1 LCGWG
6 CCSRL
11 LLHST
16 SMAIRRVAWLVG
28 RLRDCRLGVG
38 WRRSLRVGVGGLRR
52 LRVGRLGGWALGLGI
67 WRLGGLRVS
76 LSWLERLG

>member
-1 LCGWG
+1 MCGWG

-16 SMAIRRVAWLVG
+16 SMAIRRVTLLVR
-28 RLRDCRLGVG
+28 RLGNCRLGVG
-38 WRRSLRVGVGGLRR
+38 WRGSLRVGVGGLRR
-52 LRVGRLGGWALGLGI
+52 LRVRRLGWWALGLGI
-67 WRLGGLRVS
+67 WWLGGLGVS